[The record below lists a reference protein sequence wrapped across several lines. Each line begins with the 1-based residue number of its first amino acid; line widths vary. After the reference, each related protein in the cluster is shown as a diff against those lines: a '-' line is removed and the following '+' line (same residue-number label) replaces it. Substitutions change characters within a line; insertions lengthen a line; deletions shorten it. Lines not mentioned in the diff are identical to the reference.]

1 MNIENLK
8 EKYLKLTKICAET
21 DYTDKKSVQE
31 NNSAVNEMYK
41 ILESIS
47 ESKNQTDIQKFAEL
61 LNIEENRTNLWIA
74 TQMLEKLNVDKK
86 TEQKAL
92 KIIKKVANGNGTE
105 AMGFQS
111 WLSEYRIKN
120 QTENKIGRKSF

>member
-1 MNIENLK
+1 MNIEDLK
-8 EKYLKLTKICAET
+8 ERYIKLTKICAET
-21 DYTDKKSVQE
+21 DYTDQKSVRK

-47 ESKNQTDIQKFAEL
+47 ESEDQAYVQKFAEL
-61 LNIEENRTNLWIA
+61 LNFEENRTNLWTA
-74 TQMLEKLNVDKK
+74 TQMLEKLNVDQR

-92 KIIKKVANGNGTE
+92 KIIRNVANGNGTE

-111 WLSEYRIKN
+111 WLSEYKLKN
-120 QTENKIGRKSF
+120 

>member
-1 MNIENLK
+1 MKIDNLK
-8 EKYLKLTKICAET
+8 ERYLKLTKICAET
-21 DYTDKKSVQE
+21 DYADKKSVRK
-31 NNSAVNEMYK
+31 NNSSINEMYK

-61 LNIEENRTNLWIA
+61 LNVEENRTNLWVA

-92 KIIKKVANGNGTE
+92 KIIKNVANGNGTE

-111 WLSEYRIKN
+111 WLSEYQIKN
-120 QTENKIGRKSF
+120 

>member
-8 EKYLKLTKICAET
+8 ERYLKLTKICAET
-21 DYTDKKSVQE
+21 DYADKKSVRK
-31 NNSAVNEMYK
+31 NNSAVNEMCK

-47 ESKNQTDIQKFAEL
+47 ESENQTDIQKFAKL
-61 LNIEENRTNLWIA
+61 LNVEENRTNLWVA
-74 TQMLEKLNVDKK
+74 TQMLEKLNVDKR

-92 KIIKKVANGNGTE
+92 KIIKNVANGSETK

-111 WLSEYRIKN
+111 
-120 QTENKIGRKSF
+120 

>member
-8 EKYLKLTKICAET
+8 ERYLKLTKICAET
-21 DYTDKKSVQE
+21 DYADKKSVRI

-47 ESKNQTDIQKFAEL
+47 EFENQADIQKFAEL
-61 LNIEENRTNLWIA
+61 LNIEENRTNLWVA
-74 TQMLEKLNVDKK
+74 TQMLEKLSVDKK

-92 KIIKKVANGNGTE
+92 KLIKKVANGNGTE

-120 QTENKIGRKSF
+120 

>member
-1 MNIENLK
+1 MRE
-8 EKYLKLTKICAET
+8 
-21 DYTDKKSVQE
+21 
-31 NNSAVNEMYK
+31 
-41 ILESIS
+41 IL
-47 ESKNQTDIQKFAEL
+47 A
-61 LNIEENRTNLWIA
+61 
-74 TQMLEKLNVDKK
+74 QMLEKLSVDKK

-120 QTENKIGRKSF
+120 

>member
-21 DYTDKKSVQE
+21 DYTDKKSVRE
-31 NNSAVNEMYK
+31 NNSAVDEMYK

-47 ESKNQTDIQKFAEL
+47 ESKNQTDIQKFTEL
-61 LNIEENRTNLWIA
+61 LNVEENRTNLWVA

-120 QTENKIGRKSF
+120 